1 MKKVCRSTGDSI
13 SCSCG
18 WNPST
23 SQIQKASSSANA
35 ENDSLKSTHIEH
47 FKFNSF
53 LSLLRFF
60 LKFSNISHLVFWSY
74 LHCVLP
80 PNSSSANSYSP
91 TPPNLDPL
99 FKNYNPNPTCALHIL
114 LGVGPSPWMDK
125 DSYLLI
131 KLTLL
136 LGGYQMTK
144 IHSRWCGLWTHFSS
158 LLKCWQLCRTAWRMV
173 HKTWPL
179 LEELQT
185 ADEARERKISFL

>member
-1 MKKVCRSTGDSI
+1 MKRVCRSTEDSL

-18 WNPST
+18 WNHST
-23 SQIQKASSSANA
+23 SQMLKVFSSDRT

-53 LSLLRFF
+53 FIF
-60 LKFSNISHLVFWSY
+60 IEVFINFSNISHLVFWSY

-125 DSYLLI
+125 NSYPLV

-136 LGGYQMTK
+136 LRGYQMTK
-144 IHSRWCGLWTHFSS
+144 LHSWWCGLWTHFSS
-158 LLKCWQLCRTAWRMV
+158 MLKCWQLCRTEWRMV
-173 HKTWPL
+173 PKTRPL
-179 LEELQT
+179 LEELQIA
-185 ADEARERKISFL
+185 ADARERKISFL